1 VLGRVRRR
9 DLYPHL
15 TARINVEP
23 PQIIYAPLQQQ
34 QRLQRH
40 FRAVHSAAA
49 AAHRGD
55 VKLKNRCIPT
65 AKNPEQPGSASKD
78 GGGGRVTVFVC
89 QQRGGVGGAHTQF
102 ARRVGV
108 AHATQSAPLDIA
120 QTHAAD
126 P

>member
-1 VLGRVRRR
+1 MRPCSSSSGSSDIFARCIRRLLR
-9 DLYPHL
+9 
-15 TARINVEP
+15 
-23 PQIIYAPLQQQ
+23 
-34 QRLQRH
+34 
-40 FRAVHSAAA
+40 RA
-49 AAHRGD
+49 GD
-55 VKLKNRCIPT
+55 VKLKNHCIPT

-78 GGGGRVTVFVC
+78 GGDGGRVTVFVC
-89 QQRGGVGGAHTQF
+89 QQRSGGGGGAHTQF